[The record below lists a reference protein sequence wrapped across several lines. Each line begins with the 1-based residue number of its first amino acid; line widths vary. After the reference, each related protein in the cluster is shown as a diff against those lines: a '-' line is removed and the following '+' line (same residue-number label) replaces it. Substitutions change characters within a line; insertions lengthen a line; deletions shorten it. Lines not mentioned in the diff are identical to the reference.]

1 MFHLLF
7 ENFDQE
13 HNSDQLVISVESKCQ
28 RSSAPSYTKRIAI
41 FFWRVRRMGLF
52 EILEVVIT
60 PLRIK
65 VRNIRNY
72 AVTTGVRSVIDNEG
86 ASLFEL

>member
-1 MFHLLF
+1 MANPQLSILVLF
-7 ENFDQE
+7 
-13 HNSDQLVISVESKCQ
+13 
-28 RSSAPSYTKRIAI
+28 
-41 FFWRVRRMGLF
+41 LF

-72 AVTTGVRSVIDNEG
+72 AVTTGVRSVIDNED
-86 ASLFEL
+86 ERIKKKVK

>member
-7 ENFDQE
+7 KNVDQE
-13 HNSDQLVISVESKCQ
+13 HNSDHLAISVESKCK
-28 RSSAPSYTKRIAI
+28 RSSASSYTERIAI
-41 FFWRVRRMGLF
+41 FLRVRRMGLF

-72 AVTTGVRSVIDNEG
+72 AVTTGVRSVIDNE
-86 ASLFEL
+86 ASPDVE